1 MEEKIIEQLNR
12 IERNSLLAAKNVLT
26 VEDVALLTGMSKS
39 WIYQLT
45 SSHQIPYHK
54 PNNRLIYFDRK
65 EIEEWMLQ
73 NRIGTTKEADEAAN
87 EYMVRTTG
95 TNGRKKGGRK

>member
-73 NRIGTTKEADEAAN
+73 NRIGTTKEAEMAAN
-87 EYMVRTTG
+87 SYIAGTTG
-95 TNGRKKGGRK
+95 SNGRRKGGRK

>member
-73 NRIGTTKEADEAAN
+73 NRIGTTKEAEMAAN
-87 EYMVRTTG
+87 SSIAGTTG
-95 TNGRKKGGRK
+95 SNGRRKGGRK